1 LRFVSDG
8 PGKSAEVVISSG
20 DTELARGRLPDN
32 AFTVAGGGETL
43 DVGRDI
49 GVPVT
54 DYRTPHGAIEGDV
67 PHVSIDF
74 D

>member
-1 LRFVSDG
+1 MTTPQAMLM
-8 PGKSAEVVISSG
+8 P
-20 DTELARGRLPDN
+20 
-32 AFTVAGGGETL
+32 AGGGETL
-43 DVGRDI
+43 DVGRDL

-54 DYRTPHGAIEGDV
+54 DYATPHGAIEGDV